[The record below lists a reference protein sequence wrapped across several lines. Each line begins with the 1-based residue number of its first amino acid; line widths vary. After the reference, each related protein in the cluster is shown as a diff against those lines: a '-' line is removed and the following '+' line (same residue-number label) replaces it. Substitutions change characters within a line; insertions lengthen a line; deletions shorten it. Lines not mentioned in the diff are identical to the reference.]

1 MANPQPNA
9 MQRMIGST
17 NPKQDGAEQKN
28 ASGKKNSGAT
38 DSTIQR
44 ILSDLNNLTR
54 RLRLVEERLL
64 DLRKKVDMV
73 EENSTSEDK
82 ELHIQNK
89 ATNAEVS
96 ETKKNVS
103 EMKDKMNIMIKEL
116 QNSAKLTD
124 VQVLEKYISMW
135 EPIDYVTY
143 ESVEKTV
150 EHMIDL
156 KMNELNLKIQ
166 QEKFIK
172 KEIERQLSK
181 TDVKENLEQEK
192 NVVNNDKKTTYAK
205 MTDEDGREVYEQDTK
220 QTSVKKNSK
229 EDSRNV
235 LKEMQNENSD
245 SEKKEDSDSE
255 LESITNEINDI
266 LAKKNQ
272 THENLNLDI
281 SENSNKEK

>member
-64 DLRKKVDMV
+64 ELRKKVDMV

-96 ETKKNVS
+96 ETRKNVS

-116 QNSAKLTD
+116 QNAAKLTD
-124 VQVLEKYISMW
+124 VKVLEKYISMW

-181 TDVKENLEQEK
+181 TDLKPNLEQER
-192 NVVNNDKKTTYAK
+192 NVPVDNKKATYGK
-205 MTDEDGREVYEQDTK
+205 MTDEDGREVYERSVEEK
-220 QTSVKKNSK
+220 SVKNNSK
-229 EDSRNV
+229 DDSRNV
-235 LKEMQNENSD
+235 LKEAEDKNDD
-245 SEKKEDSDSE
+245 SIKEKDSDSE

-266 LAKKNQ
+266 LTKKNQ
-272 THENLNLDI
+272 THESLN
-281 SENSNKEK
+281 SEKTDNEQ